1 VQQRSVFFFLQLSS
15 NQIANRQANLP
26 QLQLH
31 QIVIAPAA
39 PVNSIKTSKRT
50 KRNSNTLPYAQ
61 PRRARQLDKALRVF
75 PRAQCGHGGVWHRG
89 KLLITLAQQL
99 AHAVNAAQR
108 RPLLDSGLL

>member
-39 PVNSIKTSKRT
+39 PVNFIKASKRT
-50 KRNSNTLPYAQ
+50 KHNSNTVAINFRLRKCCLQPVVHDRAVEIEPLPGQ
-61 PRRARQLDKALRVF
+61 RVRYSAF
-75 PRAQCGHGGVWHRG
+75 
-89 KLLITLAQQL
+89 ITWPS
-99 AHAVNAAQR
+99 NGNG
-108 RPLLDSGLL
+108 P